1 MHPQQEIISRIPLI
15 FYLSRNRWK
24 IFPPFSPSD
33 RLFSLSLAGYE
44 SIVALCRKA
53 SLSTDNE
60 ATMKRNC
67 AKLHAEPCGW
77 GTSNRAPPDIIAI
90 TSFGSNC
97 NWFHHYSLRLL
108 KQGHRENV
116 LTSPLENLL
125 FFFFFLNLTEFSFEW
140 LTGTSFVTLNFSVS

>member
-1 MHPQQEIISRIPLI
+1 MGNI
-15 FYLSRNRWK
+15 
-24 IFPPFSPSD
+24 PPFNPFD
-33 RLFSLSLAGYE
+33 RLFFFHYE

-67 AKLHAEPCGW
+67 AKLHAEPYGW

-97 NWFHHYSLRLL
+97 NWSHHYSLRLL

-116 LTSPLENLL
+116 LTSVVPLENVL
-125 FFFFFLNLTEFSFEW
+125 FFFFLFLDSFFSFQFNRI
-140 LTGTSFVTLNFSVS
+140 FVRVVN

>member
-1 MHPQQEIISRIPLI
+1 MAVRSS
-15 FYLSRNRWK
+15 F
-24 IFPPFSPSD
+24 F
-33 RLFSLSLAGYE
+33 LSLEGYE

-77 GTSNRAPPDIIAI
+77 GTSNRAPSDIIAI

-97 NWFHHYSLRLL
+97 NWSHHYSLRLL
-108 KQGHRENV
+108 KQGHRQNV
-116 LTSPLENLL
+116 LTSAVPLENVL
-125 FFFFFLNLTEFSFEW
+125 FFFFLFLDFFFSNLTEFSFEW
-140 LTGTSFVTLNFSVS
+140 LTRMSLVILNFSVN